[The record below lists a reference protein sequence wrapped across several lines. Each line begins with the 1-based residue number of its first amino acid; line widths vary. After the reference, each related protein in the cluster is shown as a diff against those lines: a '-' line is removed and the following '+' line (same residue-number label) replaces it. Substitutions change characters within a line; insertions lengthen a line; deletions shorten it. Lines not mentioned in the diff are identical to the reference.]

1 MVAIIFVSVGHKD
14 RIRSLNDGENFLKML
29 KKGDEQYDD
38 LRSFVYSN
46 HSNMSDEL
54 QKISGEAEIAMKKAI
69 NHLEI
74 ELTKIR
80 AGKATPS
87 ILEGINVDYYG
98 TPTPI
103 SQVAN
108 VQVLDTRTISIQPW
122 EKNMLP
128 LIERS
133 IMAANIGITP
143 QNDGIN
149 IRLFMPPLT
158 EERRKELYKK
168 ASGEG
173 EVSKVAIRNIRRD
186 HIEQVKKLQKDG
198 MSEDI
203 CKGAED
209 TIQALTDKYIALV
222 EKHLEAKE
230 KEMMTV

>member
-1 MVAIIFVSVGHKD
+1 
-14 RIRSLNDGENFLKML
+14 ML
-29 KKGDEQYDD
+29 KKWDEQYDD

>member
-1 MVAIIFVSVGHKD
+1 MKVKTFK
-14 RIRSLNDGENFLKML
+14 KCL
-29 KKGDEQYDD
+29 KKGNEQYDD

-69 NHLEI
+69 NHLEM

-108 VQVLDTRTISIQPW
+108 VQVLDSRTISIQPW

-158 EERRKELYKK
+158 EERRKELFKK

>member
-1 MVAIIFVSVGHKD
+1 
-14 RIRSLNDGENFLKML
+14 
-29 KKGDEQYDD
+29 
-38 LRSFVYSN
+38 
-46 HSNMSDEL
+46 MSDEL
-54 QKISGEAEIAMKKAI
+54 HKISGEAELAMKRAI
-69 NHLEI
+69 NHLEV

-80 AGKATPS
+80 AGKATPA
-87 ILEGINVDYYG
+87 ILDGIHVDYYG
-98 TPTPI
+98 SPTPI

-108 VQVLDTRTISIQPW
+108 IQVLDTRTISIQPW
-122 EKNMLP
+122 EKNMLS

-173 EVSKVAIRNIRRD
+173 EVSKISIRNIRRD
-186 HIEQVKKLQKDG
+186 HIEQVKKLQKEG
-198 MSEDI
+198 TSEDI

-209 TIQALTDKYIALV
+209 GIQVLTDKHIALV